1 MLDPAYPLGVAAI
14 SVGVPTFVGVPAYPL
29 AVDAISVGVPAYPLG
44 GIASPMWA
52 AG

>member
-1 MLDPAYPLGVAAI
+1 MLDPAYPLEVAAI
-14 SVGVPTFVGVPAYPL
+14 SVGVPATFVGVPAYPL
-29 AVDAISVGVPAYPLG
+29 AVDGVPAYPLG